1 LIGCLSLSGVGG
13 VEAEGYGMV
22 HPRFRRR
29 GVFGALLA
37 QAKAICVEQHT
48 LALILIC
55 DSRSESGHR
64 FLKSINASLL
74 FAEHGMRLASW
85 QPREVGDVSVVL
97 QRAVLADAEQIA
109 AILAEDAGM
118 AMQSFLPM
126 IRRSIADG
134 SRHYYVA
141 KVDSTTIG
149 TVNIDVIDGLP
160 YIYGFVV
167 VPEQRGKGYGRQM
180 LTRLLDLIAAEHSGP
195 ILLEVETENLVAL
208 SLYSSLGFEITQTFE
223 YFRVDA

>member
-1 LIGCLSLSGVGG
+1 
-13 VEAEGYGMV
+13 
-22 HPRFRRR
+22 
-29 GVFGALLA
+29 
-37 QAKAICVEQHT
+37 
-48 LALILIC
+48 
-55 DSRSESGHR
+55 
-64 FLKSINASLL
+64 
-74 FAEHGMRLASW
+74 
-85 QPREVGDVSVVL
+85 
-97 QRAVLADAEQIA
+97 A